1 MRYIILLI
9 SAALLFTLNAN
20 EVTQKNETA
29 NEFAYIQPISVEEA
43 PVIAILDGDN
53 DGVADEG
60 DKCPTTPPNTR
71 VDSKG
76 CELDSDND
84 GVVNSKDDCPT
95 TPPNTEVNSKGCT
108 IVNDSD
114 NDGVADEDDKCP
126 TTPPNTEV
134 DYQGCRDSDKDGVPN
149 IDDKCPGTLEGI
161 KVDYR
166 GCEIDSDDDG
176 VVDSQDQCP
185 DTSKDFSVDGY
196 GCPQTATLKVNFA
209 TSKYNVDDKL
219 VKDLQ
224 KFSLFLQENKG
235 YKVVIY
241 GFTDS
246 VGDSNKNRILSKNR
260 AEAVKEAL
268 TLYGIDASRFT
279 TIGKGEASP
288 IADNS
293 TKDGRAQNRRIEV
306 ELIK

>member
-1 MRYIILLI
+1 MKDILLLI
-9 SAALLFTLNAN
+9 SVLFTLSAN
-20 EVTQKNETA
+20 EVTQENEAT
-29 NEFAYIQPISVEEA
+29 NEFAYIQPISVEEVPVA
-43 PVIAILDGDN
+43 PVLDSDN
-53 DGVADEG
+53 DGIADKD
-60 DKCPTTPPNTR
+60 DKCPATPPNTR

-76 CELDSDND
+76 CEFDSDND
-84 GVVNSKDDCPT
+84 GVVNSKDECPN
-95 TPPNTEVNSKGCT
+95 TPPNTKVDFKGCK

-114 NDGVADEDDKCP
+114 NDGVADE
-126 TTPPNTEV
+126 
-134 DYQGCRDSDKDGVPN
+134 
-149 IDDKCPGTLEGI
+149 DDKCPGTLEGI

-185 DTSKDFSVDGY
+185 DTSKDFRVDGY
-196 GCPQTATLKVNFA
+196 GCPQTATLNVNFETA
-209 TSKYNVDDKL
+209 KYNVDDRL
-219 VKDLQ
+219 VKNLQ

-246 VGDSNKNRILSKNR
+246 VGDSNSNRILSKNR

-279 TIGKGEASP
+279 TIGKGETNP
-288 IADNS
+288 ISDNG
-293 TKDGRAQNRRIEV
+293 TKEGRAQNRRIEV